1 MDADRPISPRTGAI
15 HLEPARQ
22 ITLLQAQV
30 EDLKH
35 TLHIVLQCLVANSDV
50 SHQDRYEALIDDAR
64 AALAATDRDY
74 LD

>member
-1 MDADRPISPRTGAI
+1 MDSQRAMTRHIGDND
-15 HLEPARQ
+15 LEPARQ
-22 ITLLQAQV
+22 IGALRSQV

-50 SHQDRYEALIDDAR
+50 SHQDRYEALINDAR
-64 AALAATDRDY
+64 AALAAKERDY